1 MSLTISPTSS
11 TGDPDGG
18 LDRAVAQVAEDCF
31 YAMVEPA
38 AADAWL
44 EGCVAHD
51 DWLQADVVFRGTF
64 AGVVSCRLPRVMARD
79 LAAAFLGM
87 SEHELDPAAA
97 TVWDLAGELANMV
110 CGRWLTATQPNG
122 LFDLAH
128 PVVISAERP
137 DATWHGVL
145 VNGFPLAL
153 RANTAGES

>member
-1 MSLTISPTSS
+1 MSSAISPMQS
-11 TGDPDGG
+11 TDDGGG

-38 AADAWL
+38 PTDAWL
-44 EGCVAHD
+44 EGCAAHD
-51 DWLQADVVFRGTF
+51 DWMQADVVYSGTF

-87 SEHELDPAAA
+87 AEEDLDPAAD
-97 TVWDLAGELANMV
+97 TVRDLAGELANMV
-110 CGRWLTATQPNG
+110 CGRWLTATQPTG

-128 PVVISAERP
+128 PIVISAERP

-153 RANTAGES
+153 RVATHG